1 MNKSDNSHVQMYIDS
16 GSGNNYELTSIENI
30 ENMPVD
36 SNSKS
41 DVRDLSDFN
50 PGDDN
55 TENSLVEFE
64 QEIRQN

>member
-1 MNKSDNSHVQMYIDS
+1 MYIDS
-16 GSGNNYELTSIENI
+16 TSGNNYELTSIENI

-55 TENSLVEFE
+55 TDNSLVEFE
-64 QEIRQN
+64 

>member
-1 MNKSDNSHVQMYIDS
+1 MNKSDNSQVQMYIDS
-16 GSGNNYELTSIENI
+16 TSGNNYELTSIENI